1 LIISSNN
8 KFKNFSNNIF
18 IMVDKFSYK
27 KLPKTLDEALK
38 EAKEEEEVGKVLME
52 AFKVYDSYAYKLGET
67 LMRILRSA
75 PQAVEEYTRLVEN
88 LQNWGEC
95 QSFLTRDK
103 NALQK
108 CRDEYNFR
116 DGLIEGIKKYFV
128 FLHTPEEIKEFR
140 EALKFLADREVINR
154 FYKLYQEVKELKS
167 EYLLDVNKYN
177 KLSAEELNLWSY
189 ELSSGFVESYIFH
202 YLENPKGSKQQ
213 FMKHLGYI
221 PLETADIAAFR
232 LYGSYKNEKAK

>member
-1 LIISSNN
+1 MVNN
-8 KFKNFSNNIF
+8 DDKFKNFSNNNYS
-18 IMVDKFSYK
+18 MVDPFPYK
-27 KLPKTLDEALK
+27 KLPKTLDETLR
-38 EAKEEEEVGKVLME
+38 ETKEEEEVGKVLME

-67 LMRILRSA
+67 LIRILRSA

-88 LQNWGEC
+88 LQKWGEC

-128 FLHTPEEIKEFR
+128 FLHTPEEIKEFT
-140 EALKFLADREVINR
+140 EALKFLADRDVINR
-154 FYKLYQEVKELKS
+154 FYKLYQEVKELKL

-177 KLSAEELNLWSY
+177 PMSPEELDQRLY

-202 YLENPKGSKQQ
+202 YLENPKGNKQQ
-213 FMKHLGYI
+213 FMKHLGYT
-221 PLETADIAAFR
+221 PLETADIVACR
-232 LYGSYKNEKAK
+232 LYGGCKTEKQNK